1 MTYNLA
7 ADKSIGRA
15 GHAELLA
22 PACNY
27 EGLRAVLGAGADAA
41 YAGGKVFGARA
52 YAGNFD
58 NDELLQAIR
67 EVHIL
72 GKRLYITVNT
82 LVKNKELY
90 GELYNY
96 LGPLYEAGLDAV
108 LVQDF
113 GILSFLRENFPDL
126 PVHASTQMAVTGPE
140 GMRFLEGCGVK
151 RVVAARELGL
161 QEIRRMH
168 EASNVEVETFI
179 HGALCYSYSGRCLM
193 SSLIGGR
200 SGNRGRCAQPCRL
213 PYEVISPEGER
224 SRGGK
229 RSAAKGEM
237 TPLSLKDMNT
247 ITILPDIVA
256 SGAASLKIE
265 GRMKQKEYAAGV
277 TAIYRKYLDII
288 ENPGFSREDYQ
299 VDDYDLRQLNELFSR
314 GGSCTGYYND
324 YHGKFMVDYYGSA
337 KTGDADTVIRSPKAP
352 LTGKICIKAG
362 MPINLE
368 ISAGEVCVSAKGNVP
383 EISKGR
389 PADEAVI
396 RKQLDRLGNTLFYW
410 KNLEIELDEGLF
422 VPAAQMNELRR
433 RAIAELEEN
442 IDSSYRRVSKIRV
455 ESGAEEENRRRSDR
469 EELLSDTKER
479 LALYASVEDEKT
491 ALRLLKEDDLC
502 GIYVPLRFCER
513 VLEERDLMLTRAEKQ
528 VPDVYVSLPMM
539 SRNYPDDIISVLKGF
554 LERRAKG
561 FLVKDSEML
570 FAIVNAGLAEYVI
583 ADTSMYSWNDEA
595 VKFLSELGVSR
606 NTVPIELNEG
616 EIRHRDN
623 RNTEMIVYGYLP
635 MMVSAQCVRANCFG
649 CKGKHEEL
657 KLKDRYG
664 NYFTVKCECTPWKG
678 LATEKNTACY
688 NIIYNSLP
696 FGLPDAREKLMKCGI
711 DSVRLSF
718 TLESPDDAI
727 ALFRQY
733 RDIYVYGIEASREE
747 DVKLTKGHFKR
758 GVQ

>member
-15 GHAELLA
+15 GQAELLA

-96 LGPLYEAGLDAV
+96 LGPLYDAGLDAV

-140 GMRFLEGCGVK
+140 GMKFLEGCGVR

-168 EASNVEVETFI
+168 EASSVEVETFI

-213 PYEVISPEGER
+213 PYEVISPEGEQ

-229 RSAAKGEM
+229 RNAAKGEM

-256 SGAASLKIE
+256 AGAASLKIE

-288 ENPGFSREDYQ
+288 EKPGFSREQYQ
-299 VDDYDLRQLNELFSR
+299 VEEYDLRQLNELFSR

-324 YHGKFMVDYYGSA
+324 YHGRFMVDFYGSA
-337 KTGDADTVIRSPKAP
+337 KTGDADTEIRSPKAC
-352 LTGKICIKAG
+352 LDGRICIKAG
-362 MPINLE
+362 KPMTLE
-368 ISAGEVCVSAKGNVP
+368 ISAGEVCVSVEGNVP

-389 PADEAVI
+389 PADEAGI

-410 KNLEIELDEGLF
+410 KDLAIELDEGLF

-433 RAIAELEEN
+433 RAIAELEEA
-442 IDSSYRRVSKIRV
+442 IDSSYRRVRAAWE
-455 ESGAEEENRRRSDR
+455 ESSAQAGERGGSEKKELFSD
-469 EELLSDTKER
+469 SKER
-479 LALYASVEDEKT
+479 FSLFVSVEDEET
-491 ALRLLKEDDLC
+491 ALRLIREDDLC

-513 VLEERDLMLTRAEKQ
+513 VLDERELMMKHAGQ
-528 VPDVYVSLPMM
+528 NVPDVYVSLPMI
-539 SRNYPDDIISVLKGF
+539 SRSCPEDIISVLKGF
-554 LERRAKG
+554 LERGAKG

-570 FAIVNAGLAEYVI
+570 FAMVNAGLAEYVT
-583 ADTSMYSWNDEA
+583 ADTSLYSWNDEA

-649 CKGKHEEL
+649 CTGKHEAL
-657 KLKDRYG
+657 RLKDRYG
-664 NYFTVKCECTPWKG
+664 NYFTAKCECTPWKG
-678 LATEKNTACY
+678 LDTEKNTACY

-718 TLESPDDAI
+718 TIESPDDAI
-727 ALFRQY
+727 AVFRQY
-733 RDIYVYGIEASREE
+733 RDIYVYGAESKRKE